1 MSSMPRSHAALCR
14 AGVFP
19 IMDHYYE
26 PLFNTTTLKNTEA
39 TRPLPAIDFNSSGQ
53 IELLKSFHDLEGL
66 ESGPDG
72 FGPNI
77 NFWSGDAELW
87 FHVIRHFKPRRIF
100 EIGSGHSTRMAFR
113 ALSRNRAE
121 DPSYSCDHVCIEPFE
136 MKWLEET
143 GVHVIR
149 QKLEEVDL
157 SFFEQLCLNDI
168 LFIDSSHMIRP
179 QGDVLVEYLQILPR
193 LARGVVVH
201 IHDIFTPRD
210 YPRHF
215 LDLPR
220 FWNEQYLLE
229 AFLCHNNSWEVLLAA
244 NMMQHQEYELMRS
257 KCIWLTPDS
266 EPGSFYMRRI

>member
-1 MSSMPRSHAALCR
+1 
-14 AGVFP
+14 
-19 IMDHYYE
+19 
-26 PLFNTTTLKNTEA
+26 
-39 TRPLPAIDFNSSGQ
+39 
-53 IELLKSFHDLEGL
+53 
-66 ESGPDG
+66 
-72 FGPNI
+72 
-77 NFWSGDAELW
+77 
-87 FHVIRHFKPRRIF
+87 
-100 EIGSGHSTRMAFR
+100 
-113 ALSRNRAE
+113 
-121 DPSYSCDHVCIEPFE
+121 

-215 LDLPR
+215 LFICRVSGMSNICWRLFCAIIIHGEFSLLP
-220 FWNEQYLLE
+220 
-229 AFLCHNNSWEVLLAA
+229 
-244 NMMQHQEYELMRS
+244 
-257 KCIWLTPDS
+257 T
-266 EPGSFYMRRI
+266 